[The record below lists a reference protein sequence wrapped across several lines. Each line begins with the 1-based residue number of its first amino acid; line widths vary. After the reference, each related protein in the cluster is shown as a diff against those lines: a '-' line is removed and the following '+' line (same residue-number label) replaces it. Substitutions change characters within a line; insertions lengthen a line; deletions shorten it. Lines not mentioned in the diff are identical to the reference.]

1 MDAQSWANF
10 HGPIFMSQFSS
21 DTGEGAPPQG
31 NVAVFTVGELSL
43 ALKRTVEET
52 FGRVRVRGEISGF
65 TRAHSGH
72 LYFALKDADSVLD
85 SVCWK
90 GVAANLAFK
99 PEDGMEVI
107 CTGRISTYSARSK
120 YQIIVDSIELAGEGA
135 LLKLIEERKK
145 RLEAE
150 GLFAEDRKRPLPYL
164 PDVIGVVSSPT
175 GAVIRDIL
183 HRLADRFPRHVLL
196 WPVAVQGEGAAE
208 AIAAAIEGFNRL
220 ATKGKVPRPDVLI
233 VARGGGSIEDLMA
246 FNEERVVRAAAASKI
261 PLISA
266 VGHETDITLID
277 FVSDRRAPTP
287 TAAAE
292 IAVPVRL
299 ELLAGVLDFGSR
311 QVRAMH
317 RLIEEWHH
325 RIEALGRVM
334 GDPMRLIEE
343 AAQRLDDKHERLL
356 GAVLGVVRG
365 AEARF
370 RELAAGLRP
379 QSIQVTVNH
388 GNQQLAMLGTRLA
401 GAANRIFSD
410 ADTRT
415 GNLARRLESVSYK
428 GVLARGYAVVRH
440 DGSPVTMASE
450 TKPAMALGL
459 EFQDGSVEVTV
470 EGAKAGG
477 LLSPP
482 RRKRKSPTGEHGDD
496 GGQGSLL

>member
-1 MDAQSWANF
+1 
-10 HGPIFMSQFSS
+10 MSEFSS
-21 DTGEGAPPQG
+21 DPGDGTPVEG
-31 NVAVFTVGELSL
+31 NLVVFTVAELSS
-43 ALKRTVEET
+43 ALKRTVEEG

-72 LYFALKDADSVLD
+72 LYFALKDADAVLD

-90 GVAANLAFK
+90 GVAANLALN

-107 CTGRISTYSARSK
+107 CSGRITTYAARSK
-120 YQIIVDSIELAGEGA
+120 YQIIIDSIELAGEGA

-150 GLFAEDRKRPLPYL
+150 GLFAEELKQPLPYL

-183 HRLADRFPRHVLL
+183 HRLGDRFPRHVLL
-196 WPVAVQGEGAAE
+196 WPVVVQGESAPE
-208 AIAAAIEGFNRL
+208 AIAQAIEGFNRL
-220 ATKGKVPRPDVLI
+220 EAGGETGGKVPRPDVLI

-266 VGHETDITLID
+266 VGHETDVTLID

-287 TAAAE
+287 SAAAE

-299 ELLAGVLDFGSR
+299 ELLAGVLDYATR
-311 QVRAMH
+311 QARAMH

-343 AAQRLDDKHERLL
+343 AAQRFDDKRERLQ
-356 GAVLGVVRG
+356 GAVLGLLRG
-365 AEARF
+365 ADARF
-370 RELAAGLRP
+370 RETAAGLRP

-388 GNQQLAMLGTRLA
+388 GFQQLGMLGTRLD
-401 GAANRIFSD
+401 GAQGRITSD
-410 ADTRT
+410 AVTAT
-415 GNLARRLESVSYK
+415 NNLGLRLESVSYK
-428 GVLARGYAVVRH
+428 GVLARGYVVVRH
-440 DGSPVTMASE
+440 DGKPISDASE

-459 EFQDGSVEVTV
+459 EFRDGAVTATV
-470 EGAKAGG
+470 DGAKATPPP
-477 LLSPP
+477 SPP
-482 RRKRKSPTGEHGDD
+482 RRKRKSGRED

>member
-1 MDAQSWANF
+1 
-10 HGPIFMSQFSS
+10 MSQFSS
-21 DTGEGAPPQG
+21 DPGTNAAPQG
-31 NVAVFTVGELSL
+31 NVAVFTVGELSA

-52 FGRVRVRGEISGF
+52 FGRVRVRGEVSGF

-72 LYFALKDADSVLD
+72 LYFAIKDADAVLD
-85 SVCWK
+85 AVCWK
-90 GVAANLAFK
+90 GVAASLALK

-107 CTGRISTYSARSK
+107 CSGRISTYSARSK

-150 GLFAEDRKRPLPYL
+150 GLFAEERKQSLPYL

-183 HRLADRFPRHVLL
+183 HRLGDRFPRHVLL

-208 AIAAAIEGFNRL
+208 AIAQAIEGFNRL
-220 ATKGKVPRPDVLI
+220 DPRAKVPRPDVLI

-266 VGHETDITLID
+266 VGHETDVTLID

-292 IAVPVRL
+292 IVVPVRL
-299 ELLAGVLDFGSR
+299 ELLAAVLDFGVR

-334 GDPMRLIEE
+334 GDPMRLVED
-343 AAQRLDDKHERLL
+343 AAQRLDDKRERFH
-356 GAVLGVVRG
+356 GAVLGLLRG

-370 RELAAGLRP
+370 REIAAGLRP
-379 QSIQVTVNH
+379 QSIHVTVNH
-388 GNQQLAMLGTRLA
+388 GNQQLAMLGTRLD
-401 GAANRIFSD
+401 GASRRIFSD
-410 ADTRT
+410 AAADTR
-415 GNLARRLESVSYK
+415 NLGRRLESVSYK
-428 GVLARGYAVVRH
+428 GVLRRGYVVARH
-440 DGSPVTMASE
+440 DGEPISDARE
-450 TKPAMALGL
+450 TKPGMALGL
-459 EFQDGSVEVTV
+459 EFHDGGVEATV
-470 EGAKAGG
+470 DGAKAVGARK
-477 LLSPP
+477 PP
-482 RRKRKSPTGEHGDD
+482 RPKRKFPTAQGGED

>member
-1 MDAQSWANF
+1 MN
-10 HGPIFMSQFSS
+10 QFSPAP
-21 DTGEGAPPQG
+21 GEGAPGQG
-31 NVAVFTVGELSL
+31 NVAVFTVAELSA

-72 LYFALKDADSVLD
+72 LYFALKDADALLD
-85 SVCWK
+85 GVCWK
-90 GVAANLAFK
+90 GVAANLALS

-107 CTGRISTYSARSK
+107 CTGRITTYSARSK
-120 YQIIVDSIELAGEGA
+120 YQIIIDSIELAGEGA

-150 GLFAEDRKRPLPYL
+150 GLFAEELKQPLPYL

-196 WPVAVQGEGAAE
+196 WPVVVQGEGAAE

-220 ATKGKVPRPDVLI
+220 APKGKVPRPDVLI

-246 FNEERVVRAAAASKI
+246 FNEERVVRAAAASQI

-266 VGHETDITLID
+266 VGHETDVTLID

-299 ELLAGVLDFGSR
+299 ELLAGVLDLGSR

-317 RLIEEWHH
+317 RLIEEWRH

-334 GDPMRLIEE
+334 GDPLRLIEE
-343 AAQRLDDKHERLL
+343 AAQRLDDKCERFH
-356 GAVLGVVRG
+356 GAVLGLLRS
-365 AEARF
+365 AESRF

-388 GNQQLAMLGTRLA
+388 GNQQLGMLGTRLD
-401 GAANRIFSD
+401 GAARRIFSD
-410 ADTRT
+410 AETAT
-415 GNLARRLESVSYK
+415 GNLGRRLESVSYK
-428 GVLARGYAVVRH
+428 GVLARGYVVVRR
-440 DGSPVTMASE
+440 DGSPVTTAGE
-450 TKPAMALGL
+450 TKPAMELGL
-459 EFQDGSVEVTV
+459 EFQDGSITATV
-470 EGAKAGG
+470 DGAKSGEG
-477 LLSPP
+477 KKPPQSKP
-482 RRKRKSPTGEHGDD
+482 RRKSSRDD

>member
-1 MDAQSWANF
+1 
-10 HGPIFMSQFSS
+10 MSQFSS
-21 DTGEGAPPQG
+21 DPGEGAPGQG
-31 NVAVFTVGELSL
+31 NVAVFTVTELSA

-72 LYFALKDADSVLD
+72 LYFALKDADAVLD

-90 GVAANLAFK
+90 GVAANLALK

-107 CTGRISTYSARSK
+107 CSGRITTYSARSK

-150 GLFAEDRKRPLPYL
+150 GLFAEELKQPLPYL

-183 HRLADRFPRHVLL
+183 HRLGDRFPRHVLL
-196 WPVAVQGEGAAE
+196 WPVVVQGEGAAE
-208 AIAAAIEGFNRL
+208 AVAAAIEGFNRL
-220 ATKGKVPRPDVLI
+220 APKGKVPRPDVLI

-266 VGHETDITLID
+266 VGHETDVTLID

-299 ELLAGVLDFGSR
+299 ELLAGVLDLGSR

-334 GDPMRLIEE
+334 GDPLRLIEE
-343 AAQRLDDKHERLL
+343 AAQRLDDKRERFH

-370 RELAAGLRP
+370 REIAAGLRP
-379 QSIQVTVNH
+379 QSIQVTINH
-388 GNQQLAMLGTRLA
+388 GNQQLGMLGTRLD
-401 GAANRIFSD
+401 GALRHIISD
-410 ADTRT
+410 VDTAT
-415 GNLARRLESVSYK
+415 TNLGLRLKSVSYK
-428 GVLARGYAVVRH
+428 RVLQRGYVVVRH
-440 DGSPVTMASE
+440 DGKPISDASE
-450 TKPAMALGL
+450 TKTGMVLGL
-459 EFQDGSVEVTV
+459 EFRDGSVEATV
-470 EGAKAGG
+470 DGAKAGG
-477 LLSPP
+477 APSPP